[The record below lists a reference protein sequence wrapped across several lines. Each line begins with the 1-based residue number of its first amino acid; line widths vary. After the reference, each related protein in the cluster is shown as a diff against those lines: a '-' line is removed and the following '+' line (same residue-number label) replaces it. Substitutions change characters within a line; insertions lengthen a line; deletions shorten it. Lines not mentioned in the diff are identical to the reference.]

1 MLLDSRSIEARIELL
16 ADFLR
21 GSWCVT
27 GNSEGTR
34 KWGYFPIGDHTSR
47 TQIVSRQCSHHR
59 GDSGSLVYKIA
70 MFERTGDFMGRHN
83 LVAQFCQEDDQ
94 GKR

>member
-27 GNSEGTR
+27 GYPEIT
-34 KWGYFPIGDHTSR
+34 T
-47 TQIVSRQCSHHR
+47 
-59 GDSGSLVYKIA
+59 
-70 MFERTGDFMGRHN
+70 
-83 LVAQFCQEDDQ
+83 
-94 GKR
+94 